1 MTAVEATQLGGA
13 VLSLVVAI
21 VIPIY
26 LIRRSERRADRE
38 RDAAGEAVT
47 MVALN
52 AALVKE
58 RDKLQ
63 VELKEVK
70 AEWSRKYD
78 QLRDELEAE
87 AAQAKR
93 QYEAEHQAL
102 RQRIKHLKQEI
113 DDLNQRLWTGK
124 GPPRPQTDDE

>member
-1 MTAVEATQLGGA
+1 VTAVEATQLGGA